1 MLMQQEVSLKF
12 FHDGEARPQCRL
24 LWQTV
29 YTCRHLYPKVQM
41 ARSLCK
47 ECYRAH
53 KRTFV
58 LWFQLDFLDVTVH
71 FYPKSLPL
79 PRHLKICS

>member
-1 MLMQQEVSLKF
+1 MLMQQEVLLKF

-29 YTCRHLYPKVQM
+29 YTC
-41 ARSLCK
+41 K

-58 LWFQLDFLDVTVH
+58 LWFQLDFLDMTVH